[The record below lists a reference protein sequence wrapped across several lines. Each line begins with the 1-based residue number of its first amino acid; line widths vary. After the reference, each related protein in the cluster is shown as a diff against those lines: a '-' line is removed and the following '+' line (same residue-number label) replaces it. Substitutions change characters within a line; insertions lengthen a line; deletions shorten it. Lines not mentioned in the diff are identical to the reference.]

1 MNIFAEAIQKRQ
13 TPAILNKATSWA
25 LKDPL
30 APSHPFLRNLS
41 KSGVRVSSETA
52 LTLSAYFQGINLLSN
67 HLAML
72 PFKVYRPQEAGS
84 NNNVAVND
92 HSVTQR
98 LHYEADSATMTAFQA
113 RKAMNVH
120 MLNWGNGFA
129 KIERRGNEITALK
142 VVKPW
147 KMRVLKD
154 PDTDELYYFING
166 DDKTYR
172 WWEILHVHQFSKDG
186 LIGVN
191 VVEHFAKERLGG
203 HIAAEKYGE
212 SFFGNGTH
220 MGGMLVSKESF
231 GNNKVVAD
239 AAKSEIR
246 QELEMMYN
254 GPENFLKIGIFDG
267 DMDYKPLHLKA
278 SDVQLIERMK
288 FTVDDVSRWLNI
300 PPHKLNSLERSTNN
314 NIEHQSIEYVQD
326 SILPRATMWEQEVR
340 RRMLTESEKR
350 QGYFMKMIINALMR
364 GDVKTRGEF
373 YQNMLDRGVFTPN
386 DVLRLEDMN
395 TYPEGNKHMMPMNHE
410 FVEDKV
416 NGVSNDTE

>member
-1 MNIFAEAIQKRQ
+1 MNIFAEAISTRS
-13 TPAILNKATSWA
+13 TPAIINKATEWG
-25 LKDPL
+25 LKNPL
-30 APSHPFLRNLS
+30 SPNHPILRSLS
-41 KSGVRVSSETA
+41 SSGIRVSSETA
-52 LTLSAYFQGINLLSN
+52 LTLSAYFMGVNLISN
-67 HLAML
+67 HLSML
-72 PFKVYRPQEAGS
+72 PFKVYRPQEANS
-84 NNNVAVND
+84 TNSVAVND
-92 HSVTQR
+92 HAATQR
-98 LHYEADSATMTAFQA
+98 LHFEADPATMTAFHA
-113 RKAMNVH
+113 RKAMNLH
-120 MLNWGNGFA
+120 MINWGNGFA
-129 KIERRGNEITALK
+129 KITRRGNDITSLK
-142 VVKPW
+142 VIEPW
-147 KMRVLKD
+147 KMRVMKD
-154 PDTDELYYFING
+154 KESGELFYFIEG
-166 DDKTYR
+166 DARAYR
-172 WWEILHVHQFSKDG
+172 WWEILHVFQFSKDG
-186 LIGVN
+186 MIGLN
-191 VVEHFAKERLGG
+191 VIEHFARERLGG

-220 MGGMLVSKESF
+220 MGGMLVSKESL

-246 QELEMMYN
+246 EELETMYN

-267 DMDYKPLHLKA
+267 DMEYKPLHMKA

-326 SILPRATMWEQEVR
+326 SLLPRATIWEQECR

-350 QGYFMKMIINALMR
+350 AGYYLKMTINALMR

-373 YQNMLDRGVFTPN
+373 YQRMLDRGVFTPN

-395 TYPEGNKHMMPMNHE
+395 TYAEGDKHMMPMNHE

-416 NGVSNDTE
+416 NGAPNEDE